1 MNQEIGRGDKMRLN
15 WEQRA
20 KFEQSGLSLNDWKS
34 VNVWKRKC
42 THPKKYLTRWS
53 KDDISC
59 GICGKKNK
67 TPRLQ
72 TRKEILGF

>member
-1 MNQEIGRGDKMRLN
+1 MRLN

-42 THPKKYLTRWS
+42 THPRKYLTRWS
-53 KDDISC
+53 EDDISC
-59 GICGKKNK
+59 GKTANLRLYNSIVAQEMICEACYKKTN
-67 TPRLQ
+67 PF
-72 TRKEILGF
+72 I